1 MTDCRVCLLI
11 FLCSMH
17 SILRLFRRSCFVGFF
32 CVCVFIVVAFLRLSL
47 NAFAF
52 CSFRLSSLS
61 QAFCALDCNGRSVAT
76 IIVRITYAQFCW
88 TRIQLYW
95 PVIWSNIP
103 FCWCASYDTIN
114 SLHHFFSLSRFRF
127 LSILFGK
134 CRKSADFCGGIG
146 SFTLHIARKRPFLE
160 LFGGYQLNDM
170 MISFPPTTTII
181 NCNPHLPNIP
191 NRFQSHQKKYSFI
204 WKYQFYFYRS
214 LNFFSSLGSVRFF
227 FINNIQS
234 IQCTYSPYLIFI
246 AFVFNNF
253 VLLLVRSIEI
263 RLSLSCSLL
272 VCLC

>member
-1 MTDCRVCLLI
+1 MSPYISVFNAQHSASVSSFFLRW
-11 FLCSMH
+11 FLCVCSLSLPFLGCH
-17 SILRLFRRSCFVGFF
+17 WTRLF
-32 CVCVFIVVAFLRLSL
+32 
-47 NAFAF
+47 F

-61 QAFCALDCNGRSVAT
+61 QAFCALDCYGRSVAT

-114 SLHHFFSLSRFRF
+114 SLHHFFSLSLSRFRF

-170 MISFPPTTTII
+170 MISFPPPPPPSIATHTFQIFQI
-181 NCNPHLPNIP
+181 DF
-191 NRFQSHQKKYSFI
+191 NRTKNKYSFI

-214 LNFFSSLGSVRFF
+214 LNFFSSLGSVRG
-227 FINNIQS
+227 
-234 IQCTYSPYLIFI
+234 IFYQ
-246 AFVFNNF
+246 
-253 VLLLVRSIEI
+253 
-263 RLSLSCSLL
+263 
-272 VCLC
+272 